1 MSCSTEFASV
11 GLMSGR
17 HGAGRFRRGLVAAL
31 LTLTSM
37 LAAAETAVPAGPAPD
52 LAGQYVLGP
61 GDRIRV
67 VVFGHED
74 LSGEFS
80 LSANGAVAL
89 PLVGSVDGAGK
100 TPAAL
105 EAAITAALS
114 PQFLRNP
121 RVSVEVLSYRPFFI
135 LGEVKAPGSYPYVN
149 GINVRSA
156 VALAGGYTYRA
167 KESHVFITHAGAGKQ
182 SRQKSPPDTPVLPGD
197 IIEVP
202 ERFF

>member
-1 MSCSTEFASV
+1 MP
-11 GLMSGR
+11 GR
-17 HGAGRFRRGLVAAL
+17 HGAGRFRRALVAAL
-31 LTLTSM
+31 LTLASM
-37 LAAAETAVPAGPAPD
+37 AAAAAETARPAGPAPD

-100 TPAAL
+100 TPGAL
-105 EAAITAALS
+105 EAAIASALT
-114 PQFLRNP
+114 PQFLLNP

-149 GINVRSA
+149 GINAKRA

>member
-1 MSCSTEFASV
+1 MSCSTEPDVFSPSAARTARRWTLAALSLLLATTVGCGTQPTAPVASV
-11 GLMSGR
+11 
-17 HGAGRFRRGLVAAL
+17 
-31 LTLTSM
+31 
-37 LAAAETAVPAGPAPD
+37 PD
-52 LAGQYVLGP
+52 LSSQYVLGP

-80 LSANGAVAL
+80 ISTNGTVAL
-89 PLVGSVDGAGK
+89 PLGGAVTGAGK
-100 TPAAL
+100 TPNDL
-105 EAAITAALS
+105 EMAIADALS
-114 PQFLRNP
+114 PDYLRDP

-135 LGEVKAPGSYPYVN
+135 LGEVRAPGSYPYVS

-167 KESHVFITHAGAGKQ
+167 KESHVFITHAGAATT
-182 SRQKSPPDTPVLPGD
+182 RQKAQPDAPVLPGD
-197 IIEVP
+197 IVEVP

>member
-1 MSCSTEFASV
+1 MP
-11 GLMSGR
+11 GR
-17 HGAGRFRRGLVAAL
+17 QGANRFRRSLVAAL

-37 LAAAETAVPAGPAPD
+37 VAAAETAAPAGPAPD
-52 LAGQYVLGP
+52 LAEQYVLGP
-61 GDRIRV
+61 GDRVRV

-89 PLVGSVDGAGK
+89 PLVGAIDGVGK

-105 EAAITAALS
+105 EAAIAAALS

-149 GINVRSA
+149 GINARSA

>member
-1 MSCSTEFASV
+1 MPD
-11 GLMSGR
+11 R
-17 HGAGRFRRGLVAAL
+17 QGANRFRRGLVAAL

-37 LAAAETAVPAGPAPD
+37 VATAETAAPGGPAPD
-52 LAGQYVLGP
+52 LAEQYVLGP
-61 GDRIRV
+61 GDRVRV

-89 PLVGSVDGAGK
+89 PLVGAIDGVGK

-105 EAAITAALS
+105 EAAIAAALS

-135 LGEVKAPGSYPYVN
+135 LGEVKAPGSYPYAADLS
-149 GINVRSA
+149 VRSA
-156 VALAGGYTYRA
+156 AALAGGYTYRA
-167 KESHVFITHAGAGKQ
+167 KTGHAYITRVIEGHESKQ
-182 SRQKSPPDTPVLPGD
+182 RVAPETPVLPGD

>member
-1 MSCSTEFASV
+1 MSCNTEPDVSSA
-11 GLMSGR
+11 LTAR
-17 HGAGRFRRGLVAAL
+17 TPRRWAVAAL
-31 LTLTSM
+31 VLM
-37 LAAAETAVPAGPAPD
+37 LATTFGCATQSSAPVTSAPD
-52 LAGQYVLGP
+52 LSSQYVLGP

-80 LSANGAVAL
+80 VSTNGTVAL
-89 PLVGSVDGAGK
+89 PLGGAVQGAGK
-100 TPAAL
+100 TPDDL
-105 EAAITAALS
+105 EAAIADALS
-114 PQFLRNP
+114 PDYLRDP

-135 LGEVKAPGSYPYVN
+135 LGEVKAPGSYPYVS

-167 KESHVFITHAGAGKQ
+167 KESHVFITHAGAGNT
-182 SRQKSPPDTPVLPGD
+182 RQKAQPDAPVLPGD

>member
-1 MSCSTEFASV
+1 MPD
-11 GLMSGR
+11 R
-17 HGAGRFRRGLVAAL
+17 QGANRFIRGLVAAL

-37 LAAAETAVPAGPAPD
+37 VAAAETAAPAGPAPA
-52 LAGQYVLGP
+52 LAEQSVLGP
-61 GDRIRV
+61 GDRVRV

-80 LSANGAVAL
+80 LRANGAVAL
-89 PLVGSVDGAGK
+89 PLVGAIDGVGK

-105 EAAITAALS
+105 EAAIAAALS

-149 GINVRSA
+149 GINARSA